1 MYRIAVVAILIVL
14 GALMVC
20 GSRGLAEPYA
30 DRRHQVELTGVVY
43 YRGERQEGS
52 IEFVPQLLQPE
63 YHPMHVRSMLQRGEF
78 HIARDIGPE
87 PGLFLIQVA
96 CGKESAGTA
105 KGMNR
110 KVVSSD
116 EDGVVRATLDDD
128 IVVRITSQRR
138 QRFEIWLE

>member
-1 MYRIAVVAILIVL
+1 MYRVAVAAILIIL

-30 DRRHQVELTGVVY
+30 DRRHQVELSGVVY

-63 YHPMHVRSMLQRGEF
+63 YHPMHVRSLLTRGEF
-78 HIARDIGPE
+78 HIPRDIGPE
-87 PGLFLIQVA
+87 PGLFLIHVS
-96 CGKESAGTA
+96 CGKESSPKAS
-105 KGMNR
+105 GMDR
-110 KVVSSD
+110 KVVTGD
-116 EDGVVRATLDDD
+116 EDGIVRATLDND
-128 IVVRITSQRR
+128 IVVRVTSQRR